1 MGDPFDYYL
10 FRKDA
15 TNNPVII
22 AFCNNPPYRSKFHYY
37 VYENNNEELSIFTKT
52 N

>member
-1 MGDPFDYYL
+1 MGNNLNYYI

-22 AFCNNPPYRSKFHYY
+22 ASFNYPSYRPKFYDY